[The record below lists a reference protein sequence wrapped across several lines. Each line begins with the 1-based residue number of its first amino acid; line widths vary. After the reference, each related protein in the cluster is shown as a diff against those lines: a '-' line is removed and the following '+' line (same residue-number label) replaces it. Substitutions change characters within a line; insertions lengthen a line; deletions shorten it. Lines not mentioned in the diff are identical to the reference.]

1 MKARSTRWC
10 EDSMMPAPQGPVQT
24 TAVTADMVVDPLNT
38 PESKG
43 TTDYAMTFISME
55 HPAVMLPV

>member
-1 MKARSTRWC
+1 
-10 EDSMMPAPQGPVQT
+10 MMPAPQGPVQT